1 MPKKTKCAG
10 TNKAGKPCGAWPV
23 KGEKFCMGHL
33 DRKKKEELGFGGAQ
47 EGSGRPKNP
56 RVIDVLKVRL
66 EERADEIIDVYLEA
80 ARASTVTIEEFVNED
95 GETEMR
101 AVEVPD
107 HAMRLKAVEALHD
120 RAYGKPKQV
129 SEITGPEGG
138 PIAHVGIPDED
149 DFHKQTAA
157 VLAEA
162 EAIKADS

>member
-10 TNKAGKPCGAWPV
+10 TNKAGKPCRAWPV

-80 ARASTVTIEEFVNED
+80 ARATTHERVGRKLI
-95 GETEMR
+95 
-101 AVEVPD
+101 EVPD
-107 HAMRLKAVEALHD
+107 HAMRLRAVEALHD

-162 EAIKADS
+162 EAIKADA

>member
-56 RVIDVLKVRL
+56 RVIDVLK
-66 EERADEIIDVYLEA
+66 ERVEGMADEIIAVYVEA
-80 ARASTVTIEEFVNED
+80 MDATRPVQVGYGED
-95 GETEMR
+95 AYTEHI
-101 AVEVPD
+101 PD
-107 HAMRLKAVEALHD
+107 HGTRLKAVEALHD

-162 EAIKADS
+162 EAIKADA